1 MSFKVNLTLKKKQNN
16 GQSVSMYINKWIAF
30 LDYFMTCPET
40 GLNDERLVD
49 ANEIFSRILS
59 NVLHTLS
66 FLRSLCVFVRVC
78 FKAF

>member
-1 MSFKVNLTLKKKQNN
+1 MSFKVNLTLKKNK

-49 ANEIFSRILS
+49 ANEIFSRFLS
-59 NVLHTLS
+59 NALHTLS

>member
-1 MSFKVNLTLKKKQNN
+1 MSFKVNLTFKKNK

-49 ANEIFSRILS
+49 ANEIFSRFLS